1 MAYSHNFH
9 NYQSMSDSTD
19 YESTPSTIVDKSPME
34 PTIMQK
40 SIGFATLSA
49 MLFFAGILIYL
60 AATSKLSS
68 TPLSLSRQQ
77 DQHTISTII
86 SSPSPHQDFILSS
99 PMFLDGDELP
109 ATHTCKSGIGKGIPP
124 PLQWIGVPE
133 GTVDLLLTMS
143 DGTSGDSKWIVYNIP
158 IGINQLNYENIPK
171 EKTIDLK
178 SISRDMDTT
187 VTNLRG
193 RQITEE
199 EHTEETEN
207 KQETENR
214 GNEKETED
222 KENTDKIRDTE
233 EAEGSDSN
241 ALKLDL
247 SADKTIGTVPHMIR
261 TFLPYEEPCAEEKE
275 HKEYSFHIYAFSKHI
290 TDADM
295 TAATATIAAAAATA
309 TTAVNAIYISAT
321 TASAAVAATSDQSS
335 VPQILPHAPQTTTI
349 LTTSTSTGTTSSTTF
364 TTTSSLSESYQGRG
378 VLGKILREGSSSDP
392 RSTPPAIVKIME
404 DSLLGE
410 ASLKTVFNADV
421 AGAENLMNRLGQ
433 GLGIEQGQKTRHT

>member
-1 MAYSHNFH
+1 
-9 NYQSMSDSTD
+9 MSDSTD

-34 PTIMQK
+34 PTMMQK

-77 DQHTISTII
+77 DQHTISTMI
-86 SSPSPHQDFILSS
+86 SLPSPQQDFILSS
-99 PMFLDGDELP
+99 PMFRDGDELP

-143 DGTSGDSKWIVYNIP
+143 DVTSGDSKWIVYNIP
-158 IGINQLNYENIPK
+158 VGINQLDYENIPK
-171 EKTIDLK
+171 EKTIHLK

-187 VTNLRG
+187 VTHLRG
-193 RQITEE
+193 RQMTEE
-199 EHTEETEN
+199 ENTEETQN
-207 KQETENR
+207 KQETEYR
-214 GNEKETED
+214 ENEKETED
-222 KENTDKIRDTE
+222 KENLDKIGDRE

-290 TDADM
+290 TDAEI
-295 TAATATIAAAAATA
+295 TAATATIAAAAAIA
-309 TTAVNAIYISAT
+309 TTAVNAIYVSAT
-321 TASAAVAATSDQSS
+321 TASAAVAATSNQSS
-335 VPQILPHAPQTTTI
+335 VPQILPHAPQTNI
-349 LTTSTSTGTTSSTTF
+349 IPTTSTSTGTTSSTTF
-364 TTTSSLSESYQGRG
+364 TTTSSLSELHQGRG
-378 VLGKILREGSSSDP
+378 VLGKILRDGSSDP
-392 RSTPPAIVKIME
+392 RTTPPAIVKIME

-421 AGAENLMNRLGQ
+421 ARAENFVNGLGQ
-433 GLGIEQGQKTRHT
+433 GLGRE